1 MVGGSVIWLVL
12 FVARA
17 SDVEVEVTVDGVDP
31 APSDSISLGDAAA
44 REPASAAPPPP
55 PGGLAGWLEAR
66 VPDLDR
72 LAREAA
78 SLLLARAQEGEPV
91 EVALVCV
98 GALWLGALL
107 AALRG
112 RRLPPHGFVS

>member
-44 REPASAAPPPP
+44 REPLAAQHVE
-55 PGGLAGWLEAR
+55 LVAAGSR
-66 VPDLDR
+66 QTV
-72 LAREAA
+72 AA
-78 SLLLARAQEGEPV
+78 S
-91 EVALVCV
+91 
-98 GALWLGALL
+98 
-107 AALRG
+107 
-112 RRLPPHGFVS
+112 